1 MENIIEIK
9 NLKKKY
15 DDKFELGEI
24 DIKIPKGI
32 IVGLIGE
39 NGAGKT
45 TLIKSML
52 NIIKIDSGEI
62 KIFGK
67 DYKKEEKE
75 IKEDIGVVLDNM
87 FFPELLNAKDINNA
101 MKDVYKN
108 WDSELYFS
116 YLKEF
121 DLLDNKPLK
130 SMSKGMR
137 KKLEIAT
144 ALAHKPKLLI
154 LDEPTSGLDPVVRN
168 EVLDIFLK
176 FIEDEEHSILLS
188 THITSDLEHIADEI
202 IFIDKGK
209 KVLQK
214 SRDEIIDNYGI
225 LKCDIDYFSNI
236 DKKDMVAYKKTKYA
250 YEIFV
255 IYIMLAFQ
263 GTFDVT
269 FIIPLIGIMLFI
281 STFSY
286 DDFNN
291 WNSYAVTLPNGR
303 KNVVRAKYI
312 ASIIL
317 TIILAIVS
325 LTIGIGISYTK
336 TNSINLDEIISSLMG
351 TMLSSIIIISLLYPI
366 VFKFGAT
373 NGRIILFA
381 VVFGI
386 AGIGD

>member
-24 DIKIPKGI
+24 DITIPKGV

-45 TLIKSML
+45 TLIKLML
-52 NIIKIDSGEI
+52 NIIKSDNGEI

-67 DYKKEEKE
+67 DNKRKEKE

-87 FFPELLNAKDINNA
+87 FFPELLNAKDINNS
-101 MKDVYKN
+101 MKDIYKN
-108 WDSELYFS
+108 WDSKLYFS

-121 DLLDNKPLK
+121 DLPDNKSLK

-154 LDEPTSGLDPVVRN
+154 LDEPTSGLDPVIRN
-168 EVLDIFLK
+168 EVLDIFQK
-176 FIEDEEHSILLS
+176 FIEDEEHGVLLS

-236 DKKDMVAYKKTKYA
+236 DKKDIITYKKTKYT
-250 YEIFV
+250 YEILVDDKEKTSKKYPSCV
-255 IYIMLAFQ
+255 IDKI
-263 GTFDVT
+263 
-269 FIIPLIGIMLFI
+269 
-281 STFSY
+281 
-286 DDFNN
+286 
-291 WNSYAVTLPNGR
+291 TLE
-303 KNVVRAKYI
+303 
-312 ASIIL
+312 
-317 TIILAIVS
+317 
-325 LTIGIGISYTK
+325 
-336 TNSINLDEIISSLMG
+336 DLMVLVIKG
-351 TMLSSIIIISLLYPI
+351 EKIC
-366 VFKFGAT
+366 
-373 NGRIILFA
+373 
-381 VVFGI
+381 
-386 AGIGD
+386 

>member
-9 NLKKKY
+9 KLKKKY
-15 DDKFELGEI
+15 DQKFELGEI
-24 DIKIPKGI
+24 DIKIPKGV

-67 DYKKEEKE
+67 DYKKEEKT

-87 FFPELLNAKDINNA
+87 FFPELLNAKDINNS
-101 MKDVYKN
+101 MKDIYKN

-121 DLLDNKPLK
+121 DLPDNKPLK

-137 KKLEIAT
+137 KKLEIVA
-144 ALAHKPKLLI
+144 AISHKPKLLI
-154 LDEPTSGLDPVVRN
+154 LDEPTSGLDPVVRS
-168 EVLDIFLK
+168 EVLEIFQK

-236 DKKDMVAYKKTKYA
+236 DKKDIIAYKKTKYA
-250 YEIFV
+250 YEILVNDKKQASKKYHSCV
-255 IYIMLAFQ
+255 IDKI
-263 GTFDVT
+263 
-269 FIIPLIGIMLFI
+269 
-281 STFSY
+281 
-286 DDFNN
+286 
-291 WNSYAVTLPNGR
+291 TLE
-303 KNVVRAKYI
+303 
-312 ASIIL
+312 
-317 TIILAIVS
+317 
-325 LTIGIGISYTK
+325 
-336 TNSINLDEIISSLMG
+336 DLMVLVIKG
-351 TMLSSIIIISLLYPI
+351 EKIC
-366 VFKFGAT
+366 
-373 NGRIILFA
+373 
-381 VVFGI
+381 
-386 AGIGD
+386 

>member
-9 NLKKKY
+9 KLKKKY
-15 DDKFELGEI
+15 DDKFELGKI
-24 DIKIPKGI
+24 DLAIPKGV

-45 TLIKSML
+45 TLIKAML
-52 NIIKIDSGEI
+52 NIIKIDNGEI

-75 IKEDIGVVLDNM
+75 IKEDIGIVLDNM

-121 DLLDNKPLK
+121 DLPDNKPLK

-137 KKLEIAT
+137 KKLEIVA
-144 ALAHKPKLLI
+144 AISHKPKLLI
-154 LDEPTSGLDPVVRN
+154 LDEPTSGLDPVVRS
-168 EVLDIFLK
+168 EVLEIFQK

-236 DKKDMVAYKKTKYA
+236 DKKDIIAYKKTKYA
-250 YEIFV
+250 YEILVNDKEQASKKYHNCV
-255 IYIMLAFQ
+255 IDKITLEDLMLLVIK
-263 GTFDVT
+263 GEK
-269 FIIPLIGIMLFI
+269 IC
-281 STFSY
+281 
-286 DDFNN
+286 
-291 WNSYAVTLPNGR
+291 
-303 KNVVRAKYI
+303 
-312 ASIIL
+312 
-317 TIILAIVS
+317 
-325 LTIGIGISYTK
+325 
-336 TNSINLDEIISSLMG
+336 
-351 TMLSSIIIISLLYPI
+351 
-366 VFKFGAT
+366 
-373 NGRIILFA
+373 
-381 VVFGI
+381 
-386 AGIGD
+386 

>member
-24 DIKIPKGI
+24 DIKIPKGV

-52 NIIKIDSGEI
+52 KIIKIDGGEI
-62 KIFGK
+62 RIFGK
-67 DYKKEEKE
+67 DYKKEEIA

-87 FFPELLNAKDINNA
+87 FFPELLNAKDINNS
-101 MKDVYKN
+101 MKDIYKN

-121 DLLDNKPLK
+121 NLPDNKSLK

-202 IFIDKGK
+202 IFMDKGK

-236 DKKDMVAYKKTKYA
+236 DKKDIIAYKKTKYA
-250 YEIFV
+250 YEILVKDKEQASKKYHSCV
-255 IYIMLAFQ
+255 IDKI
-263 GTFDVT
+263 
-269 FIIPLIGIMLFI
+269 
-281 STFSY
+281 
-286 DDFNN
+286 
-291 WNSYAVTLPNGR
+291 TLE
-303 KNVVRAKYI
+303 
-312 ASIIL
+312 
-317 TIILAIVS
+317 
-325 LTIGIGISYTK
+325 
-336 TNSINLDEIISSLMG
+336 DLMVLVIKG
-351 TMLSSIIIISLLYPI
+351 EK
-366 VFKFGAT
+366 VC
-373 NGRIILFA
+373 
-381 VVFGI
+381 
-386 AGIGD
+386 

>member
-1 MENIIEIK
+1 MENIIDIK

-15 DDKFELGEI
+15 DDKFELGKI
-24 DIKIPKGI
+24 DISIPKGV

-121 DLLDNKPLK
+121 DLPDNKPLK

-137 KKLEIAT
+137 KKLEIVA
-144 ALAHKPKLLI
+144 AISHKPKLLI
-154 LDEPTSGLDPVVRN
+154 LDEPTSGLDPVVRS
-168 EVLDIFLK
+168 EVLEIFQK

-236 DKKDMVAYKKTKYA
+236 DKKDIIAYKKTKYA
-250 YEIFV
+250 YEILVNDKEQASKKYHNCV
-255 IYIMLAFQ
+255 IDKI
-263 GTFDVT
+263 
-269 FIIPLIGIMLFI
+269 
-281 STFSY
+281 
-286 DDFNN
+286 
-291 WNSYAVTLPNGR
+291 TLE
-303 KNVVRAKYI
+303 
-312 ASIIL
+312 
-317 TIILAIVS
+317 
-325 LTIGIGISYTK
+325 
-336 TNSINLDEIISSLMG
+336 DLMVLVIKG
-351 TMLSSIIIISLLYPI
+351 EKIC
-366 VFKFGAT
+366 
-373 NGRIILFA
+373 
-381 VVFGI
+381 
-386 AGIGD
+386 